1 VSKRLAAVAAM
12 IGLGLAVVPA
22 NAQVMVYDATS
33 YASLVRQAATA
44 LDQLQQLK
52 SQVAQ
57 TKSLYDGF
65 NTASHAAILAEVLN
79 TPQLRVLTPD
89 IDAYLAAAQGD
100 LNALG
105 QLGQKATALRAQSRL
120 FTPDPSDA
128 AGLDLDRAGDR
139 VARDMALSQ
148 QVATIAAGRL
158 SGLQQLTAALDQ
170 APNARA
176 VMDLQTR
183 LAGEQAMIANDQ
195 IRLQGLAMTQ
205 EAEARLATQREKERA
220 KVARAARMKAYE
232 EAFR

>member
-12 IGLGLAVVPA
+12 IGLDLWAGSAK
-22 NAQVMVYDATS
+22 AQVMVYDATS

-65 NTASHAAILAEVLN
+65 NTASHAGLLAQGLN
-79 TPQLRVLTPD
+79 KPQLRDLAPD
-89 IDAYLAAAQGD
+89 IDTYLAAAQGD
-100 LNALG
+100 LRLLGPLG
-105 QLGQKATALRAQSRL
+105 QEAAALRARSRL
-120 FTPDPSDA
+120 FTPDPGDG

-148 QVATIAAGRL
+148 QVGTIAAARL
-158 SGLQQLTAALDQ
+158 SGLQQLTDALDQ

-195 IRLQGLAMTQ
+195 VRLQGLAMTQ

-220 KVARAARMKAYE
+220 KAARAARMKVYE
-232 EAFR
+232 ETFR